1 MQSGASPLFVASQKD
16 QADVVTILL
25 NAGAKL
31 DLVRKVSGCMFDSVH
46 VADMAVP
53 LWYCVPV
60 LMLTGDSLVQSTS
73 RYTCRCIHIV

>member
-1 MQSGASPLFVASQKD
+1 MQSGASPLFVASQKNH
-16 QADVVTILL
+16 ADVVTILL

-53 LWYCVPV
+53 LWYCYSMF
-60 LMLTGDSLVQSTS
+60 L
-73 RYTCRCIHIV
+73 Y